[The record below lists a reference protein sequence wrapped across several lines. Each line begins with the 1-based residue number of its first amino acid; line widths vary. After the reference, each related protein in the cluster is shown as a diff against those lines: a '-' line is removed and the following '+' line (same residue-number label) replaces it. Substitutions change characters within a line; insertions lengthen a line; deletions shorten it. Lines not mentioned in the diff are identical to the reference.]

1 MHAHL
6 CHEGLNGSERVTLRL
21 HTQLVLVAMRQAQLF
36 LRSCQLG
43 IGVRDVKLT

>member
-6 CHEGLNGSERVTLRL
+6 CHKGLNGGECVTLSL

-43 IGVRDVKLT
+43 VGVRGVKLA